1 MCYKV
6 AWYHLWWIMMGGM
19 MLRVFKP
26 NGPGAS
32 RDALGPRSYRSCL
45 GTWGVR
51 GVLGR
56 ELKSHQRPSG
66 CCRECLGS
74 QHWFPDVAQRMR
86 ACDVAMYSIGATVIF
101 IHSVEEVLGKGSG
114 VPTCVAC
121 VSAMVVPSFSRH
133 FPLFRALLR
142 LVPSRPLSCVWG
154 RLWLRSPV

>member
-1 MCYKV
+1 
-6 AWYHLWWIMMGGM
+6 M
-19 MLRVFKP
+19 MLKVLKP

-32 RDALGPRSYRSCL
+32 RDASSPRSYRSCL

-51 GVLGR
+51 RVRGS

-74 QHWFPDVAQRMR
+74 RHWFLDVAQRMR

-101 IHSVEEVLGKGSG
+101 IHYMEEVLGKGCSVPAG
-114 VPTCVAC
+114 VTC

-133 FPLFRALLR
+133 FPLFLALLR
-142 LVPSRPLSCVWG
+142 LVPSRPLSCVWV